1 MVGTVIVKAAT
12 PAPTTTV
19 AGPTTTGA
27 PGVTAGGAPSP
38 STTGTGSQLAF
49 TGSAP
54 AVLWLTFGALLALA
68 AGLALRP
75 RRRPFPIPV
84 RTDSKHHSD

>member
-1 MVGTVIVKAAT
+1 MHGTVIVQAAT
-12 PAPTTTV
+12 VSTTTTV
-19 AGPTTTGA
+19 AGPTTTGS
-27 PGVTAGGAPSP
+27 PGVTAGGALSP
-38 STTGTGSQLAF
+38 STTGTGAQLAF

-54 AVLWLTFGALLALA
+54 AALWLTFGALLALA

-84 RTDSKHHSD
+84 EHDRHPSD